1 MRLLSKKFTKNIRLK
16 WLFLADPFL
25 KSGRPFQGPAHF
37 LLFTTFRQIAGAGK
51 QTKDTIAYFD
61 LGAAK
66 QASRSNC
73 IACQALQRFAK
84 SPCVSF
90 TPCHPSESDM
100 SPTAT
105 NLLFWRRRFNFGRDL
120 TETNN
125 SCSIRQS
132 GSLKINHISI
142 GVFKLFL
149 AFIIMFEYLLF
160 SNN

>member
-1 MRLLSKKFTKNIRLK
+1 
-16 WLFLADPFL
+16 
-25 KSGRPFQGPAHF
+25 
-37 LLFTTFRQIAGAGK
+37 
-51 QTKDTIAYFD
+51 
-61 LGAAK
+61 
-66 QASRSNC
+66 
-73 IACQALQRFAK
+73 
-84 SPCVSF
+84 
-90 TPCHPSESDM
+90 M

-149 AFIIMFEYLLF
+149 AFIIMFEYLLLP
-160 SNN
+160 NN